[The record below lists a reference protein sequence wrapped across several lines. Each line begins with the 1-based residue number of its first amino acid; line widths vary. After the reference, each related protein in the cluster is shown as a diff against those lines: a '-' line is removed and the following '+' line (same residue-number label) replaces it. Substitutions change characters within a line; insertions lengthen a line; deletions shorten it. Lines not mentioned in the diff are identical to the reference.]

1 VRKRYPTRARVVR
14 DVLQSIR
21 EAAGLSQE
29 AVSIRLR
36 ESKNYLHY
44 IEANRRGCSIEEFIA
59 IVEACGADPLE
70 ALARVMARTRRR

>member
-14 DVLQSIR
+14 DVLRSIR

-29 AVSIRLR
+29 AVSLKLR
-36 ESKNYLHY
+36 ESKNYLYY

-59 IVEACGADPLE
+59 VVEACGADPVE
-70 ALARVMARTRRR
+70 AVERVMARRR

>member
-14 DVLQSIR
+14 DVLTSIR
-21 EAAGLSQE
+21 EATGLSQE
-29 AVSIRLR
+29 AVSLKLR

-59 IVEACGADPLE
+59 IVEACGADPVD
-70 ALARVMARTRRR
+70 ALQRIMSRSRRR